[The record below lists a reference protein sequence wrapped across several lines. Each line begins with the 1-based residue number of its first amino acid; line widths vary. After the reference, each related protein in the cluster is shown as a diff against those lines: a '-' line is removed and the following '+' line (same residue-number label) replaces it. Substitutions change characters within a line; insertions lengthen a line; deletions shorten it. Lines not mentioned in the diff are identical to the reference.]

1 MGAWFV
7 PIGAMRHVAVVWW
20 VPVPP
25 PYPQGHTMYENTP
38 FSGLRIGIDVGFVGA
53 AVGASVGESVGE
65 SVGVAVGEAVGTG
78 VLKALAPVMPNPDG
92 MVAPSAAKE
101 LDKSLVKSVR
111 KATSPDSKSI
121 DVSTA
126 SPAVASTPVTS

>member
-1 MGAWFV
+1 MLTGADGAPTRPGLAGTPPGNLWGVAAAMGAWFV

-53 AVGASVGESVGE
+53 ARKPRAPAK
-65 SVGVAVGEAVGTG
+65 GVLGCGVRLRSYVEIGTG
-78 VLKALAPVMPNPDG
+78 A
-92 MVAPSAAKE
+92 
-101 LDKSLVKSVR
+101 
-111 KATSPDSKSI
+111 
-121 DVSTA
+121 
-126 SPAVASTPVTS
+126 